1 MVNERNWNTEL
12 EGASIQNVSVRSP
25 IVRTYQ
31 RRGKKGIGEEIVGAK
46 ARGSVTDQAVR
57 MEGTSEGAIGEV
69 YEGVAEGEEGVEKL
83 RLV

>member
-1 MVNERNWNTEL
+1 M
-12 EGASIQNVSVRSP
+12 
-25 IVRTYQ
+25 
-31 RRGKKGIGEEIVGAK
+31 GAK

-69 YEGVAEGEEGVEKL
+69 YEGIAEGEEGVEKL